1 MVYEMARESAY
12 KKILF
17 VGDLNEGTRSL
28 MRARTLSALYR
39 HVSFLSSIKVP
50 FIAGIHRPSLI
61 SRCMHKIRLPC
72 DEVGINAA
80 LLEELQ
86 HVDDYKIIWID
97 KSPMIRPNT
106 LRYIKKKYPDA
117 ILVSVSEDDMYARH
131 NRNFFYDSGLKY
143 YDSVLT
149 TKIYNLHELKTL
161 GAKNTSLFL
170 DSYDSTLHR
179 PLEKYLDIK
188 NKEYAVSFV
197 GTYEAERAK
206 TMLWLGSQGIRIH
219 IFGNGWAHL
228 KKAHPFIWVSESAV
242 YGEEY
247 VEIINK
253 TRINLGFL
261 RKINRDQVTSRTM
274 EIVGAGGFLLAER
287 TERHLSLFKEGKEIE
302 CFGSDNELLEKI
314 RFYLANEHLL
324 LQIGSRGRDR
334 AIRDGYDMVG
344 QLSRIIDELA

>member
-1 MVYEMARESAY
+1 MEREMASESPY

-17 VGDLNEGTRSL
+17 VGDMNEGTRSL
-28 MRARTLSALYR
+28 MRARTLSALCKN
-39 HVSFLSSIKVP
+39 VTCLSSIKVP
-50 FIAGIHRPSLI
+50 FIAGIHRSSLI

-72 DEVGINAA
+72 DEVGINPA

-86 HVDDYKIIWID
+86 HVDDYKIVWID

-106 LRYIKKKYPDA
+106 LRFIKKKYPDT

-131 NRNFFYDSGLKY
+131 NRNYY
-143 YDSVLT
+143 YDKGLNYYDYVLT
-149 TKIYNLHELKTL
+149 TKIYNLLELKTL
-161 GAKNTSLFL
+161 GAKNTLLFL

-197 GTYEAERAK
+197 GTYETERAK
-206 TMLWLGSQGIRIH
+206 TILWLGSQGIRIH
-219 IFGNGWAHL
+219 VFGNGWAHL
-228 KKAHPFIWVSESAV
+228 KNAHPFIRVSESAV
-242 YGEEY
+242 YGEKY

-253 TRINLGFL
+253 TKINLGFL

-287 TERHLSLFKEGKEIE
+287 TERHLSLFKEGEEIE
-302 CFGSDNELLEKI
+302 YFISDYELLEKI
-314 RFYLANEHLL
+314 RFYLANEDLI
-324 LQIGSRGRDR
+324 LQIGSRGRGR
-334 AIRDGYDMVG
+334 AIRDGYDMEAQLTKIMG
-344 QLSRIIDELA
+344 QLA